1 MLVRDWMSTEVTTIT
16 DEASVMKAGKIMREK
31 KIRRLPVV
39 DKDMRLIGIVTEWD
53 IKTASPSAATTLDMY
68 EITHL
73 LTEIKVRE
81 VMTKKP
87 VHLHPEDSVEKAAL
101 IMRNRKIG
109 GLPVVDDTGKVL
121 GMLTDTDV
129 FHFLISITGIDLGG
143 VQMGFKLPVAE
154 GSLKPILD
162 DLRAKGGRIVSIL
175 SSYERSTAGER
186 SVYIRIHSLG
196 AEEEEALHKTLDAK
210 YGLIFWTKDAEGPLT

>member
-1 MLVRDWMSTEVTTIT
+1 MLVRDWMSKEVTTIPE
-16 DEASVMKAGKIMREK
+16 DASVMKAGKIMREK

-39 DKDMRLIGIVTEWD
+39 DKEGRLIGIVTEWD

-73 LTEIKVRE
+73 LTEIKVKE

-87 VHLHPEDSVEKAAL
+87 LHLTEDDSVEKAAL
-101 IMRNRKIG
+101 VMRNRKIG
-109 GLPVVDDTGKVL
+109 GLPVVDAGGRVL

-129 FHFLISITGIDLGG
+129 FHFLIALTGIDLGG
-143 VQMGFKLPVAE
+143 VQMGFQLPVAE

-175 SSYERSTAGER
+175 SSYERVKAGER
-186 SVYIRIHSLG
+186 HVYIRIHGL
-196 AEEEEALHKTLDAK
+196 APVEEESLRKELDAK
-210 YGLIFWTKDAEGPLT
+210 YGLIFWTKDAEGPGV